1 MTPVIKS
8 TPNTNMNDMMGGYY
22 MSWLLTLR
30 LKTSINV
37 GEGAISWL
45 HLQLLLWQTCQSVLA
60 CDHTNELDWSI
71 HRHFHEPGHGNIGR
85 GASVRKPT
93 VWLCART
100 RLTDYSHSHT
110 LCKSPVKPPGQWD
123 KSHQGGLSMVKI
135 VLTSH
140 FHKKSESHHRS
151 RSHFTTPMMMLYRNW
166 ANDLGTKWPNW
177 NTNFARNCCEVIA
190 RKGLKFLTTF

>member
-60 CDHTNELDWSI
+60 CEHTNELEWSI
-71 HRHFHEPGHGNIGR
+71 HWHFHEPGHGNIGR

-100 RLTDYSHSHT
+100 RLTDHSHSHT

-140 FHKKSESHHRS
+140 FHKKVRATIGLVPTSQLPWWCYIEIERTIWE
-151 RSHFTTPMMMLYRNW
+151 RNGLIETPTLR
-166 ANDLGTKWPNW
+166 GIV
-177 NTNFARNCCEVIA
+177 ARWLREKA
-190 RKGLKFLTTF
+190 